1 MAWSKR
7 KALIIESDLLTVQR
21 VEELLRAQGWE
32 TDDTPDWWLGK
43 VMAEQQQPD
52 VIVLDVA
59 DPNATGYHT
68 FKELRESPAT
78 ASIPIIALADGDQKN
93 GIYYT
98 SEDLEAA
105 FNVRGPEMIVDKP
118 VDPHYLMTCILG
130 VAG

>member
-1 MAWSKR
+1 MTGSKR
-7 KALIIESDLLTVQR
+7 KVLIIESDLLTVRR
-21 VEELLRAQGWE
+21 VEELLRSQGWE
-32 TDDTPDWWLGK
+32 TDDTPDWWLGR
-43 VMAEQQQPD
+43 MLAQQQQPD

-59 DPNATGYHT
+59 DPKAEGYET

-78 ASIPIIALADGDQKN
+78 ATIPIIALADGDRKN

-105 FNVRGPEMIVDKP
+105 FNVPGPEMIVDKP